1 MTTSKA
7 ATAAGAVPAARSAPD
22 VRPGTALPGWAVPAR
37 RHAR

>member
-7 ATAAGAVPAARSAPD
+7 ATAAGAVPAARTAPD
-22 VRPGTALPGWAVPAR
+22 VRPGSRAARLAVPAR